1 MFEQDL
7 FALGHRFSRIIN
19 PSHIQTGRGYRI
31 FAPDMHEYTIHI
43 YASAFVR
50 WLGRALSRDE
60 ACIISTLERQRQAAG
75 QIRAFV
81 VDPDDRFAG
90 LLRSYV
96 AWLQSRV
103 YTTRDAIIL
112 DRTARDA
119 RRGAEGMLRA
129 IAADR
134 HSRRPR
140 PRRVSVDTV
149 PAVVAGSHRRPEA
162 LHGRNA
168 EIVLSLHSDKAPRI
182 PGRGC
187 YYDKYYETHRLA
199 VGLLAVGNESVF
211 ITHGNPDLPPR
222 RRRPCAMLYC
232 MCIHRA
238 RADSPFIT
246 IDLRN
251 PAYQRQPLQ
260 KERGRS
266 AGAAPPAS
274 PINSANRLRT
284 DRGRSAGAAPSASPL
299 NGANGLR
306 KERGRSAGAEP
317 PTAKSKIFVLVREPW
332 LAKAPE
338 ARQAELRRGGL
349 PRRPLTIPLKTYTYA
364 AAAPAT
370 IESAAKR
377 SLTSRVN
384 KNTKG
389 GALGG
394 GVALGANRHLNRRY
408 SSMAALMLSTM

>member
-1 MFEQDL
+1 MG
-7 FALGHRFSRIIN
+7 A
-19 PSHIQTGRGYRI
+19 I
-31 FAPDMHEYTIHI
+31 FAPEMHEYTIHI

-75 QIRAFV
+75 SIRAFV

-96 AWLQSRV
+96 AWLQSRI

-119 RRGAEGMLRA
+119 RRGADGMLRA

-140 PRRVSVDTV
+140 PRRVSIDTI

-199 VGLLAVGNESVF
+199 VGLLPVGNESVF

-222 RRRPCAMLYC
+222 RRRPSAMLYC
-232 MCIHRA
+232 MGIHRA

-266 AGAAPPAS
+266 AGA
-274 PINSANRLRT
+274 
-284 DRGRSAGAAPSASPL
+284 D
-299 NGANGLR
+299 
-306 KERGRSAGAEP
+306 P
-317 PTAKSKIFVLVREPW
+317 PTAETKIILLLREPR
-332 LAKAPE
+332 LAKAPR
-338 ARQAELRRGGL
+338 AQRAETHRGGL
-349 PRRPLTIPLKTYTYA
+349 PRRPLTVPLKTSTYA

-370 IESAAKR
+370 IETAAKR
-377 SLTSRVN
+377 TLKSRV
-384 KNTKG
+384 KKD
-389 GALGG
+389 AR
-394 GVALGANRHLNRRY
+394 A
-408 SSMAALMLSTM
+408 

>member
-1 MFEQDL
+1 MR
-7 FALGHRFSRIIN
+7 A
-19 PSHIQTGRGYRI
+19 I
-31 FAPDMHEYTIHI
+31 FAPEMHDYTIHI

-119 RRGAEGMLRA
+119 RRGADGMLRA

-140 PRRVSVDTV
+140 PRRVSIDTI

-168 EIVLSLHSDKAPRI
+168 EIVLSLHSDSAPRI

-199 VGLLAVGNESVF
+199 VGLLPVGNESVF

-232 MCIHRA
+232 MGIHRA

-266 AGAAPPAS
+266 AGA
-274 PINSANRLRT
+274 
-284 DRGRSAGAAPSASPL
+284 D
-299 NGANGLR
+299 
-306 KERGRSAGAEP
+306 P
-317 PTAKSKIFVLVREPW
+317 PTAETKIILLLREPR
-332 LAKAPE
+332 LAKAPR
-338 ARQAELRRGGL
+338 AQRAQTRRGGV

-408 SSMAALMLSTM
+408 SSIAALMLSTM

>member
-1 MFEQDL
+1 
-7 FALGHRFSRIIN
+7 
-19 PSHIQTGRGYRI
+19 
-31 FAPDMHEYTIHI
+31 MHEYTIHI

-60 ACIISTLERQRQAAG
+60 ACIISTLERQRQATG
-75 QIRAFV
+75 GIRAFV

-140 PRRVSVDTV
+140 PRRVSVDTI

-187 YYDKYYETHRLA
+187 YYDKYYEAHRLA
-199 VGLLAVGNESVF
+199 VGLLPVGCESVF

-232 MCIHRA
+232 MGIHRA

-251 PAYQRQPLQ
+251 PAYRRQDP
-260 KERGRS
+260 K
-266 AGAAPPAS
+266 
-274 PINSANRLRT
+274 T
-284 DRGRSAGAAPSASPL
+284 DRGRSAGAAPSVCPSPAQI
-299 NGANGLR
+299 G
-306 KERGRSAGAEP
+306 
-317 PTAKSKIFVLVREPW
+317 FVRN
-332 LAKAPE
+332 
-338 ARQAELRRGGL
+338 
-349 PRRPLTIPLKTYTYA
+349 
-364 AAAPAT
+364 AAAPRARNHLPRPST
-370 IESAAKR
+370 VQIGFARNAAAPRARNHLPRPSTVQMGFVRNAAAPRARNHQRRKQKFLFLCAGPGSRKR
-377 SLTSRVN
+377 L
-384 KNTKG
+384 
-389 GALGG
+389 
-394 GVALGANRHLNRRY
+394 RHGEQNP
-408 SSMAALMLSTM
+408 AAAGSPAAP

>member
-1 MFEQDL
+1 
-7 FALGHRFSRIIN
+7 
-19 PSHIQTGRGYRI
+19 
-31 FAPDMHEYTIHI
+31 MHDYTIHI

-140 PRRVSVDTV
+140 PRRVSVDTI

-199 VGLLAVGNESVF
+199 VGLLPVGCESVF

-232 MCIHRA
+232 MGIHRA

-266 AGAAPPAS
+266 AGASPPAS
-274 PINSANRLRT
+274 HLTGANRPRK
-284 DRGRSAGAAPSASPL
+284 DRGRSAGAEPSASPL
-299 NGANGLR
+299 NGANRLR

-317 PTAKSKIFVLVREPW
+317 PMAKTKIFVPVRGPW

-338 ARQAELRRGGL
+338 AQRAEPRRGGI
-349 PRRPLTIPLKTYTYA
+349 PRRPLTVPLKTSTYA

-370 IESAAKR
+370 IETAAKR
-377 SLTSRVN
+377 TLKSREKSRPAGQSGRRTLDNRLRLPQTKRTTPPLTL
-384 KNTKG
+384 KI
-389 GALGG
+389 ALIP
-394 GVALGANRHLNRRY
+394 AW
-408 SSMAALMLSTM
+408 

>member
-1 MFEQDL
+1 MG
-7 FALGHRFSRIIN
+7 A
-19 PSHIQTGRGYRI
+19 I
-31 FAPDMHEYTIHI
+31 FAPEMHEYTIHI

-103 YTTRDAIIL
+103 YTARDAIIL

-119 RRGAEGMLRA
+119 RRGADGMLRA

-140 PRRVSVDTV
+140 PRRVSVDSV

-199 VGLLAVGNESVF
+199 VGLLPVGNESVF

-222 RRRPCAMLYC
+222 RRRPSAMLYC
-232 MCIHRA
+232 MMLHRT

-251 PAYQRQPLQ
+251 SAYRRQDP
-260 KERGRS
+260 KTDRGGS
-266 AGAAPPAS
+266 AGAS
-274 PINSANRLRT
+274 
-284 DRGRSAGAAPSASPL
+284 
-299 NGANGLR
+299 
-306 KERGRSAGAEP
+306 P
-317 PTAKSKIFVLVREPW
+317 PTAETTIILLLREPR
-332 LAKAPE
+332 LAKAPR
-338 ARQAELRRGGL
+338 AQRAQTRRGGV
-349 PRRPLTIPLKTYTYA
+349 PRRPLTVPLKTYTYA

-370 IESAAKR
+370 IETAAKR
-377 SLTSRVN
+377 TLKSREKRRPAGQPGRGTGSYCRSLLR
-384 KNTKG
+384 G
-389 GALGG
+389 
-394 GVALGANRHLNRRY
+394 R
-408 SSMAALMLSTM
+408 SSKVVT

>member
-1 MFEQDL
+1 
-7 FALGHRFSRIIN
+7 
-19 PSHIQTGRGYRI
+19 
-31 FAPDMHEYTIHI
+31 MHEYTIHI

-140 PRRVSVDTV
+140 PRRVSIDTV

-162 LHGRNA
+162 MHGRNA

-182 PGRGC
+182 PGPGC

-199 VGLLAVGNESVF
+199 VGLLPVGCESVF

-222 RRRPCAMLYC
+222 RRRPSAMLYC
-232 MCIHRA
+232 MGIHRA

-260 KERGRS
+260 K
-266 AGAAPPAS
+266 
-274 PINSANRLRT
+274 
-284 DRGRSAGAAPSASPL
+284 DRGRSAGRVPQRRKSASRGKRPL
-299 NGANGLR
+299 
-306 KERGRSAGAEP
+306 RGRVPADGGNKNFCSCARA
-317 PTAKSKIFVLVREPW
+317 
-332 LAKAPE
+332 LA
-338 ARQAELRRGGL
+338 R
-349 PRRPLTIPLKTYTYA
+349 
-364 AAAPAT
+364 
-370 IESAAKR
+370 ESA
-377 SLTSRVN
+377 
-384 KNTKG
+384 
-389 GALGG
+389 
-394 GVALGANRHLNRRY
+394 
-408 SSMAALMLSTM
+408 

>member
-1 MFEQDL
+1 MG
-7 FALGHRFSRIIN
+7 A
-19 PSHIQTGRGYRI
+19 I
-31 FAPDMHEYTIHI
+31 FAPEMLEYTINI

-60 ACIISTLERQRQAAG
+60 ACIISILERQRQAAG

-81 VDPDDRFAG
+81 VDHDDRFAG

-119 RRGAEGMLRA
+119 RRGADGMLRA
-129 IAADR
+129 IGADR

-140 PRRVSVDTV
+140 PRRVSIDTV

-199 VGLLAVGNESVF
+199 VGLLPVGCESVF

-232 MCIHRA
+232 MMLHRT

-251 PAYQRQPLQ
+251 PAYHRQPLQ
-260 KERGRS
+260 K
-266 AGAAPPAS
+266 
-274 PINSANRLRT
+274 
-284 DRGRSAGAAPSASPL
+284 D
-299 NGANGLR
+299 
-306 KERGRSAGAEP
+306 RGRSAGAEP
-317 PTAKSKIFVLVREPW
+317 PASSLNGANRLCKERGRSAGASPPTAETKIILLLRGPW

-338 ARQAELRRGGL
+338 ARRAEPRRGGV
-349 PRRPLTIPLKTYTYA
+349 PRRPLTVPLKTYTYA

-370 IESAAKR
+370 IETAAKR
-377 SLTSRVN
+377 TLKSRV
-384 KNTKG
+384 KKD
-389 GALGG
+389 AR
-394 GVALGANRHLNRRY
+394 A
-408 SSMAALMLSTM
+408 

>member
-1 MFEQDL
+1 MG
-7 FALGHRFSRIIN
+7 A
-19 PSHIQTGRGYRI
+19 I
-31 FAPDMHEYTIHI
+31 FAPEMHEYTIHI

-119 RRGAEGMLRA
+119 RRGADGMLRA

-140 PRRVSVDTV
+140 PRRVSIDTV

-168 EIVLSLHSDKAPRI
+168 EIVLSLHSDRAPRI

-199 VGLLAVGNESVF
+199 VGLLPVGNESVF

-222 RRRPCAMLYC
+222 RRRPSAMLYC
-232 MCIHRA
+232 MMLHRT

-260 KERGRS
+260 KDRGGS
-266 AGAAPPAS
+266 AGAS
-274 PINSANRLRT
+274 
-284 DRGRSAGAAPSASPL
+284 
-299 NGANGLR
+299 
-306 KERGRSAGAEP
+306 P
-317 PTAKSKIFVLVREPW
+317 PTAETTIILLLREPR
-332 LAKAPE
+332 LAKAPR
-338 ARQAELRRGGL
+338 AQRAQTRRGGL
-349 PRRPLTIPLKTYTYA
+349 PRRPLTVPLKTYTYA

-370 IESAAKR
+370 IESAANR
-377 SLTSRVN
+377 SLKLWENLSRPLYLSPGSCSFTVP
-384 KNTKG
+384 
-389 GALGG
+389 
-394 GVALGANRHLNRRY
+394 RY
-408 SSMAALMLSTM
+408 KVSPFKMNPVSTIVRPLSL

>member
-1 MFEQDL
+1 
-7 FALGHRFSRIIN
+7 
-19 PSHIQTGRGYRI
+19 
-31 FAPDMHEYTIHI
+31 MHEYTINI

-96 AWLQSRV
+96 AWLQSRI

-119 RRGAEGMLRA
+119 RRCAEGMLRA

-140 PRRVSVDTV
+140 PRRVSVDTI

-199 VGLLAVGNESVF
+199 VGLLPVGNESVF

-222 RRRPCAMLYC
+222 RRRPSAMLYC
-232 MCIHRA
+232 MGIHRA
-238 RADSPFIT
+238 RADSPFVT

-251 PAYQRQPLQ
+251 PAYQRRPDC
-260 KERGRS
+260 GRS
-266 AGAAPPAS
+266 AGADPPTSPSRQKIPMQGRGAFQSARAS
-274 PINSANRLRT
+274 MDIDEIIAL
-284 DRGRSAGAAPSASPL
+284 
-299 NGANGLR
+299 LR
-306 KERGRSAGAEP
+306 KP
-317 PTAKSKIFVLVREPW
+317 PII
-332 LAKAPE
+332 
-338 ARQAELRRGGL
+338 LRAQR
-349 PRRPLTIPLKTYTYA
+349 PNRRPLTVPLKTYTYA

-370 IESAAKR
+370 IETAAKR
-377 SLTSRVN
+377 TLKSREKSRPAGQPGRDTGSYCRSLLR
-384 KNTKG
+384 G
-389 GALGG
+389 
-394 GVALGANRHLNRRY
+394 R
-408 SSMAALMLSTM
+408 SSKVVT

>member
-1 MFEQDL
+1 MG
-7 FALGHRFSRIIN
+7 A
-19 PSHIQTGRGYRI
+19 I

-140 PRRVSVDTV
+140 PRRVSIDTV

-162 LHGRNA
+162 MHGRNA

-199 VGLLAVGNESVF
+199 VGLLALGNESVF

-222 RRRPCAMLYC
+222 RRRPSAMLYC
-232 MCIHRA
+232 MGIHRA

-251 PAYQRQPLQ
+251 PAYRRQDP
-260 KERGRS
+260 K
-266 AGAAPPAS
+266 
-274 PINSANRLRT
+274 T
-284 DRGRSAGAAPSASPL
+284 DRGRSAGAAP
-299 NGANGLR
+299 
-306 KERGRSAGAEP
+306 
-317 PTAKSKIFVLVREPW
+317 PTAEAKIFVPVRGPW

-338 ARQAELRRGGL
+338 ARREEHRRGGI
-349 PRRPLTIPLKTYTYA
+349 PRRPLTVPLKTYTYA

-370 IESAAKR
+370 IETAAKR
-377 SLTSRVN
+377 TLKSREKSRPAGQSGRRTLDNRLRLPQTKRTTPPLTFTLTLHS
-384 KNTKG
+384 
-389 GALGG
+389 AF
-394 GVALGANRHLNRRY
+394 
-408 SSMAALMLSTM
+408 

>member
-1 MFEQDL
+1 
-7 FALGHRFSRIIN
+7 
-19 PSHIQTGRGYRI
+19 
-31 FAPDMHEYTIHI
+31 MHEYTIHI

-60 ACIISTLERQRQAAG
+60 ACIISTMERQRQAAG

-81 VDPDDRFAG
+81 VDPDDRFAA

-199 VGLLAVGNESVF
+199 VGLLTVGNESVF

-232 MCIHRA
+232 MGIHRA

-266 AGAAPPAS
+266 AGAEPPAS
-274 PINSANRLRT
+274 PINEANW
-284 DRGRSAGAAPSASPL
+284 
-299 NGANGLR
+299 LR
-306 KERGRSAGAEP
+306 KERGRSAGAAP
-317 PTAKSKIFVLVREPW
+317 PTAEAKIFVPVREPW
-332 LAKAPE
+332 LAKALE
-338 ARQAELRRGGL
+338 AQRAEPRSGGIPRG
-349 PRRPLTIPLKTYTYA
+349 PLTVPLKTSIYA

-370 IESAAKR
+370 IETAAKR
-377 SLTSRVN
+377 TLTSRV
-384 KNTKG
+384 KKD
-389 GALGG
+389 ARL
-394 GVALGANRHLNRRY
+394 ANRAQRK
-408 SSMAALMLSTM
+408 SGIS

>member
-1 MFEQDL
+1 ML
-7 FALGHRFSRIIN
+7 
-19 PSHIQTGRGYRI
+19 
-31 FAPDMHEYTIHI
+31 EYTIHI

-140 PRRVSVDTV
+140 PRRVSVDTI

-199 VGLLAVGNESVF
+199 VGLLPVGCESVF

-222 RRRPCAMLYC
+222 RRRPSAMLYC
-232 MCIHRA
+232 MMLHRT
-238 RADSPFIT
+238 RADSPFVT

-251 PAYQRQPLQ
+251 PAYQRRP
-260 KERGRS
+260 
-266 AGAAPPAS
+266 
-274 PINSANRLRT
+274 
-284 DRGRSAGAAPSASPL
+284 DRGRSAGAEPSASPL
-299 NGANGLR
+299 NGANRLR
-306 KERGRSAGAEP
+306 KERGRSADAEP
-317 PTAKSKIFVLVREPW
+317 PTAKTKIFVLVREPR
-332 LAKAPE
+332 LAKAPR
-338 ARQAELRRGGL
+338 AQRAQTRRGGV
-349 PRRPLTIPLKTYTYA
+349 PRRPLTVPLKTYTYA

-370 IESAAKR
+370 IETAAKR
-377 SLTSRVN
+377 TLKSREKRRPAGQPGRGTGSYCRSLLR
-384 KNTKG
+384 G
-389 GALGG
+389 
-394 GVALGANRHLNRRY
+394 R
-408 SSMAALMLSTM
+408 SSKVVT

>member
-1 MFEQDL
+1 MG
-7 FALGHRFSRIIN
+7 A
-19 PSHIQTGRGYRI
+19 I
-31 FAPDMHEYTIHI
+31 FAPEMHEYTIHI

-140 PRRVSVDTV
+140 PRRVSVDTI

-232 MCIHRA
+232 MGIHRA

-260 KERGRS
+260 K
-266 AGAAPPAS
+266 
-274 PINSANRLRT
+274 
-284 DRGRSAGAAPSASPL
+284 DRGRSAGRVPQRRKSASRGKRPL
-299 NGANGLR
+299 
-306 KERGRSAGAEP
+306 RGRVPADGGNKNFCSCARA
-317 PTAKSKIFVLVREPW
+317 
-332 LAKAPE
+332 LA
-338 ARQAELRRGGL
+338 R
-349 PRRPLTIPLKTYTYA
+349 
-364 AAAPAT
+364 
-370 IESAAKR
+370 ESA
-377 SLTSRVN
+377 
-384 KNTKG
+384 
-389 GALGG
+389 
-394 GVALGANRHLNRRY
+394 
-408 SSMAALMLSTM
+408 

>member
-1 MFEQDL
+1 MG
-7 FALGHRFSRIIN
+7 A
-19 PSHIQTGRGYRI
+19 I
-31 FAPDMHEYTIHI
+31 FAPEMHEYTINI

-75 QIRAFV
+75 SIRAFV

-119 RRGAEGMLRA
+119 RRGADGMLRA

-140 PRRVSVDTV
+140 PRRVSIDTI

-168 EIVLSLHSDKAPRI
+168 EIVLSLHSDRAPRI

-199 VGLLAVGNESVF
+199 VGLLPVGNESVF

-222 RRRPCAMLYC
+222 RRRPSAMLYC
-232 MCIHRA
+232 MMLHRT

-251 PAYQRQPLQ
+251 PAYRRQDP
-260 KERGRS
+260 K
-266 AGAAPPAS
+266 
-274 PINSANRLRT
+274 T
-284 DRGRSAGAAPSASPL
+284 DRGRSAGAS
-299 NGANGLR
+299 
-306 KERGRSAGAEP
+306 P
-317 PTAKSKIFVLVREPW
+317 PTAETTIILLLREPR
-332 LAKAPE
+332 LAKAPR
-338 ARQAELRRGGL
+338 AQRAQTRRGGV
-349 PRRPLTIPLKTYTYA
+349 PRRPLTVPLKTYTYA

-377 SLTSRVN
+377 TLKSREKSRPAGQPGRRTLDNRSRHPQTKRTTPPLTL
-384 KNTKG
+384 KI
-389 GALGG
+389 ALTP
-394 GVALGANRHLNRRY
+394 AW
-408 SSMAALMLSTM
+408 

>member
-1 MFEQDL
+1 MG
-7 FALGHRFSRIIN
+7 A
-19 PSHIQTGRGYRI
+19 I

-140 PRRVSVDTV
+140 PRRVSVDTI

-199 VGLLAVGNESVF
+199 VGLLPVGCESVF

-232 MCIHRA
+232 MGIHRA

-266 AGAAPPAS
+266 AGAE
-274 PINSANRLRT
+274 
-284 DRGRSAGAAPSASPL
+284 PSASPL
-299 NGANGLR
+299 NGANRLR
-306 KERGRSAGAEP
+306 KERGRSAGADP
-317 PTAKSKIFVLVREPW
+317 PTAKTKIFVLVREPW

-338 ARQAELRRGGL
+338 ARRAEPRSGGI
-349 PRRPLTIPLKTYTYA
+349 PRRPLTVPLKTYTYA
-364 AAAPAT
+364 AAVPAT

-377 SLTSRVN
+377 TLTSREN
-384 KNTKG
+384 KNTRG
-389 GALGG
+389 GALGV

-408 SSMAALMLSTM
+408 SSIAALMLSTM